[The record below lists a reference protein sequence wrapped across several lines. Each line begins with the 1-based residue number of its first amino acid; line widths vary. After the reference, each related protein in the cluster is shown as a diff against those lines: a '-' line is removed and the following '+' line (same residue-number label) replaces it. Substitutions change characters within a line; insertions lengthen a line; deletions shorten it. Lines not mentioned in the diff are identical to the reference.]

1 MELVFRSKVDKFFIA
16 IMSTSVLVIL
26 AVCLIPL
33 FFDHGRTTTD
43 TIIVLSLCMLSIGFV
58 LWPAFSIQYVFYP
71 DHLLVKGGPFRSKIP
86 YETITKVSPTKE
98 IITGYRLLSAKNG
111 LEIFYTTAIF
121 GSVKISPQ
129 DRELFLS
136 ELRKRCPNVQIDEEL
151 MESR

>member
-1 MELVFRSKVDKFFIA
+1 MVFRSKVDKFFVAVIS
-16 IMSTSVLVIL
+16 ISVLLIL

-86 YETITKVSPTKE
+86 YETITKVSPTRE
-98 IITGYRLLSAKNG
+98 IFTGYRLLSAKDG
-111 LEIFYTTAIF
+111 LEIFYTSALF

-129 DRELFLS
+129 DSELFIA
-136 ELRKRCPNVQIDEEL
+136 ELKKRCPNMQIDREL
-151 MESR
+151 I